1 MVLFWEFILKF
12 LIICWELLLE
22 LIRVKLILFRGGLT
36 WEVVLNVVI
45 G

>member
-22 LIRVKLILFRGGLT
+22 LIRVKLILFKGGLI
-36 WEVVLNVVI
+36 WDVALNVVI